1 MITGEWIEVEV
12 VLSALYLPGGPR
24 RGVVARSAWPAVCR
38 VLREEAAP
46 FGRAAE
52 VLRRH
57 GFWGEAVVLGEPGLV
72 AWAEEACARGR
83 VLTAASPFYPS
94 CWLSRL
100 GASAPPALWRRGAL
114 PFGPYVGVVGSRVLS
129 PPARRFAAD
138 VAREVVRLGLA
149 VVSGGALGADR
160 AALRAAGAEGRL
172 SGHPATLEVLP
183 CGLGVVGSH
192 GGAALSLSPWDE
204 PFVTARAMERNL
216 LIYALAEA
224 TVVVDAR
231 LRQGGTWHG
240 AVSALRRLRSRL
252 LVRDDPSSAAC
263 RALVALG
270 AEPLSHAEALA
281 ASLSSP
287 RGCGGAPALFGSG
300 SAESLRCAG
309 SSHFLD
315 G

>member
-24 RGVVARSAWPAVCR
+24 RGVVTRSAWPAVCR

-83 VLTAASPFYPS
+83 VLTAASPFYPGS
-94 CWLSRL
+94 WLSML

-114 PFGPYVGVVGSRVLS
+114 PSGPFVGVVGSRILS

-138 VAREVVRLGLA
+138 VGREAVRLGYT
-149 VVSGGALGADR
+149 VVSGGAAGADR
-160 AALRAAGAEGRL
+160 AALRAAAGEARL
-172 SGHPATLEVLP
+172 AGTIGSLEILP
-183 CGLGVVGSH
+183 CGLGSH
-192 GGAALSLSPWDE
+192 GARCPAALSLSPWDE
-204 PFVTARAMERNL
+204 PFQSARAMERNL
-216 LIYALAEA
+216 LIYALGEA

-240 AVSALRRLRSRL
+240 ATSARRRLRTRL
-252 LVRDDPSSAAC
+252 LVRDDPTSPGC
-263 RALVALG
+263 RGLLALG
-270 AEPLSHAEALA
+270 GEPLPMAAWLAGVLA
-281 ASLSSP
+281 ASARSP
-287 RGCGGAPALFGSG
+287 TLFG
-300 SAESLRCAG
+300 ANESLRIAG
-309 SSHFLD
+309 TSHILD
-315 G
+315 A